1 MGGAT
6 GIVSDTVALAAGSE
20 GAGDVG
26 SEGWDGDDVAEMA
39 ATARVGD
46 TGGAGGV
53 DGAGGSEVVG
63 VERMSG
69 VEGIVSSDRVNGDA
83 GDGGVSAGGVIDGGV
98 HGDGTTG
105 KSDEFGV
112 GWLESGERSSSLS
125 SSVSRNSST
134 SFRLF
139 LTRLAGGGIA
149 SVGESGGS
157 VAVCCGG
164 ALSQARVALIG
175 VALTGA
181 DGCG

>member
-1 MGGAT
+1 M
-6 GIVSDTVALAAGSE
+6 
-20 GAGDVG
+20 
-26 SEGWDGDDVAEMA
+26 AE
-39 ATARVGD
+39 TDRIGD

-69 VEGIVSSDRVNGDA
+69 VTGIVASDRVNGDA

-105 KSDEFGV
+105 KSGVFGV
-112 GWLESGERSSSLS
+112 GWLESGERRSLLS
-125 SSVSRNSST
+125 SSISRSNST

-157 VAVCCGG
+157 VAVCRGG
-164 ALSQARVALIG
+164 ALSQARVAL
-175 VALTGA
+175 TGA

>member
-1 MGGAT
+1 M
-6 GIVSDTVALAAGSE
+6 
-20 GAGDVG
+20 
-26 SEGWDGDDVAEMA
+26 AE
-39 ATARVGD
+39 TDRIGD

-69 VEGIVSSDRVNGDA
+69 VTGIVASDRVNGDA
-83 GDGGVSAGGVIDGGV
+83 GDGGVSAGGVFDGGV

-105 KSDEFGV
+105 ISDVFGV
-112 GWLESGERSSSLS
+112 GWLESGERRSSLS
-125 SSVSRNSST
+125 SSISRSNST

-139 LTRLAGGGIA
+139 LTRLAGGGTA

-157 VAVCCGG
+157 VAVCRGG
-164 ALSQARVALIG
+164 ALSQARA
-175 VALTGA
+175 AMTGD

>member
-1 MGGAT
+1 MSGVT
-6 GIVSDTVALAAGSE
+6 GIVA
-20 GAGDVG
+20 
-26 SEGWDGDDVAEMA
+26 
-39 ATARVGD
+39 
-46 TGGAGGV
+46 
-53 DGAGGSEVVG
+53 
-63 VERMSG
+63 
-69 VEGIVSSDRVNGDA
+69 SDRVNGDA

-105 KSDEFGV
+105 KSDVFGV

-157 VAVCCGG
+157 VAVCRGG
-164 ALSQARVALIG
+164 ALSQARVAL
-175 VALTGA
+175 TGA